1 MVALTPPPS
10 PSNVIA
16 LPQRAVQGG
25 PLAQVLRYWEHL
37 REDAALP
44 RQADLRPHDLAPV
57 LDHVFTGQRIAP
69 THARLRSAGQQLTTL
84 MGMEV
89 RGMPLMALF
98 APESR
103 HDAGRALE
111 SCLDRPAVV
120 ELALVGEAG
129 LFRTPLSGRMLL
141 LPLLDEAGAIAQ
153 VLGALEIE
161 GKSGRKPQRLQIK
174 EVTVRALT
182 SAGTPAQAERH
193 TPAPRKAPAPAPMP
207 RAGSGLRLVCDNTR
221 EPL

>member
-10 PSNVIA
+10 GSNIIA
-16 LPQRAVQGG
+16 LPQRPTADGA
-25 PLAQVLRYWEHL
+25 LKQVLRYWETL
-37 REDAALP
+37 RDGAALP
-44 RQADLRPHDLAPV
+44 RQADLRPQDMAPV
-57 LDHVFTGQRIAP
+57 LDQVFTGQRIAP
-69 THARLRSAGQQLTTL
+69 THARLRSAGQQLTAL

-120 ELALVGEAG
+120 ELALTGEAG

-141 LPLLDEAGAIAQ
+141 LPLLDEAGAVTQ
-153 VLGALEIE
+153 VLGALEVE
-161 GKSGRKPQRLQIK
+161 GKPGRKPQRLQIK
-174 EVTVRALT
+174 EISLRALAPT
-182 SAGTPAQAERH
+182 GATAPEEHRSPTPR
-193 TPAPRKAPAPAPMP
+193 PAPAPAPECRSRP
-207 RAGSGLRLVCDNTR
+207 GLRLVCDNTQ